1 MSARGREGLAL
12 ADVMVGMESEHAA
25 AATVAAA
32 RPAPR
37 ATSWSRVRSERSAE
51 VTDAS
56 VGPVAG
62 LIAQMLLLAV
72 LATIVGLGS
81 AGWVVGVTSGVIID
95 AALFRGLSH
104 SRAGRL
110 NLAGWVTLVRATI
123 AVGVAALVAESFD
136 RHAPVTTLVSL
147 AALALILD
155 AIDGKV
161 ARRTRTAGTLG
172 AHFDAEVDAFL
183 ILVLSVYVARSAGA
197 WVLAIGAARYAFLAA
212 AWPLPWMREPLPPRY
227 WRKFV
232 AATQGVVLTVAAADV
247 LPAAVNRGALVV
259 ALALLAESFIRDVWW
274 LWAHRATRSSGAAA
288 LDAPILRRR
297 TPSAPPSARRGPV
310 RTGVT
315 TALTIFAFAFVWAA
329 FVAPDRPSALTLT
342 AFLRIPLEGLALVAL
357 ALVLSVRA
365 RRVLAGLL
373 GLTLGLVV
381 ILKMLD
387 VGFFM
392 AFERPFDP
400 IGDSG
405 YASIG
410 METLSAAVGKTEA
423 KLIAVGLVVAT
434 LVVLTG
440 TTLSMLR
447 LSAVAARNPRFSLR
461 AVAALGAVWVICW
474 VFGAQLVSR
483 SPIAST
489 STAALIVGEV
499 HTVQADIHDK
509 GVFAKETKHDRF
521 RYTPASK
528 LLSALRG
535 KDVIL
540 DFVESYGQVSVE
552 NSSFA
557 PAIDGVLEQGTRQL
571 QASGFSARTAFV
583 TSSTFGGVSWLAHS
597 TLQSGVW
604 ANSQLRY
611 NQLVGTDRFTLS
623 DAFKRAGWRTV
634 VDSPAD
640 DHVWPAGKTFYHYDA
655 IYDRRNVGY
664 HGPSYTY
671 ASMPDQYLY
680 LGLQRLELEK
690 RNRPPIFAEVDTV
703 SSHMPWNQIPQMIP
717 WNQVGDGS
725 IFKRE
730 PTEKNLDGAFW
741 ITPKRVRAAYA
752 HSIEYSLNALVSYV
766 QHYGRKNLVL
776 IVVGDEQPL
785 PIVSGEGAGHDVPIS
800 IIAHDPMVLHQINS
814 WGWSAGLRPSPRA
827 PVWPMSAFRDR
838 FLTAYGSTPAP

>member
-1 MSARGREGLAL
+1 
-12 ADVMVGMESEHAA
+12 MVGMESEHAA
-25 AATVAAA
+25 VATVAAA
-32 RPAPR
+32 RPALR
-37 ATSWSRVRSERSAE
+37 AWSRSRALSGLSAE

-72 LATIVGLGS
+72 LATTVRLSS

-95 AALFRGLSH
+95 AALFRGLSQ
-104 SRAGRL
+104 SRTGRL
-110 NLAGWVTLVRATI
+110 NLAGWVTFVRATLT
-123 AVGVAALVAESFD
+123 VGVAALVAESFD

-161 ARRTRTAGTLG
+161 ARRTRTVGTLG
-172 AHFDAEVDAFL
+172 AQFDAEVDALL
-183 ILVLSVYVARSAGA
+183 ILVLSIYVARSAGA

-212 AWPLPWMREPLPPRY
+212 AWPLSWMRKPLPPRY

-247 LPAAVNRGALVV
+247 LPATVNRGALVV

-274 LWAHRATRSSGAAA
+274 LWAHRVTRSSGAAA
-288 LDAPILRRR
+288 VDAPTLRRR
-297 TPSAPPSARRGPV
+297 TPSAPPSARRGSV
-310 RTGVT
+310 RTGVA

-329 FVAPDRPSALTLT
+329 LVAPDRPSALTLT

-357 ALVLSVRA
+357 VLVLPVRA

-392 AFERPFDP
+392 TFERPFDP

-423 KLIAVGLVVAT
+423 KLVAVGLVVAT

-474 VFGAQLVSR
+474 LFGAQLVSR

-489 STAALIVGEV
+489 SSAALIVREV

-509 GVFAKETKHDRF
+509 GVFAKEIKHDRF

-540 DFVESYGQVSVE
+540 DFVESYGKVSVE

-571 QASGFSARTAFV
+571 QASGFSARTAFL

-623 DAFKRAGWRTV
+623 AAFKRAGWRTV
-634 VDSPAD
+634 ADSPAD
-640 DHVWPAGKTFYHYDA
+640 DRVWADGKAFYHYDA
-655 IYDRRNVGY
+655 IYDRGNVGY

-671 ASMPDQYLY
+671 ATMPDQYLY

-690 RNRPPIFAEVDTV
+690 RKRPPIFAEVDSV

-730 PTEKNLDGAFW
+730 PTEKNLDGGFW

-785 PIVSGEGAGHDVPIS
+785 PIVSGEGASHDVPIS
-800 IIAHDPMVLHQINS
+800 IIAHDPKVLDQINS
-814 WGWSAGLRPSPRA
+814 WGWRAGLRPSPRA

-838 FLTAYGSTPAP
+838 FLTAYGSTPGP

>member
-1 MSARGREGLAL
+1 
-12 ADVMVGMESEHAA
+12 MVGMESEHAA

-32 RPAPR
+32 RPAPSGM
-37 ATSWSRVRSERSAE
+37 SWSRVRSGRSAE
-51 VTDAS
+51 VTNAS

-72 LATIVGLGS
+72 LARVVGLSS
-81 AGWVVGVTSGVIID
+81 AGWVVGVTSGVITD
-95 AALFRGLSH
+95 AALFRGLSR
-104 SRAGRL
+104 SGTGRL
-110 NLAGWVTLVRATI
+110 NLAGWVTLVRATL

-161 ARRTRTAGTLG
+161 ARHTRTAGTLG

-183 ILVLSVYVARSAGA
+183 ILFLSIYVARSAGA

-212 AWPLPWMREPLPPRY
+212 AWPLPWMRKPLPPRY
-227 WRKFV
+227 WGKFV

-247 LPAAVNRGALVV
+247 LPGDVNRGALVV
-259 ALALLAESFIRDVWW
+259 ALALLAESFIRAVWW
-274 LWAHRATRSSGAAA
+274 LRAHRVTPSSGVTAV
-288 LDAPILRRR
+288 DAPIVRRR

-310 RTGVT
+310 RTGVA
-315 TALTIFAFAFVWAA
+315 TAITIFAFAFVWAA
-329 FVAPDRPSALTLT
+329 LVAPDRPSALTLT
-342 AFLRIPLEGLALVAL
+342 AFLRVPLEGLALVAL
-357 ALVLSVRA
+357 ALLLPVRA

-387 VGFFM
+387 VGFFT

-410 METLSAAVGKTEA
+410 METLSAAVGRTEA
-423 KLIAVGLVVAT
+423 KLIAVGVVVVM

-447 LSAVAARNPRFSLR
+447 LSAVTARNPRFSLR
-461 AVAALGAVWVICW
+461 AVAALGVVWVICW
-474 VFGAQLVSR
+474 LFGAQLVSR

-489 STAALIVGEV
+489 STAALIVREV
-499 HTVQADIHDK
+499 HTVRADIHDK
-509 GVFAKETKHDRF
+509 GVFAKEIKHDRF

-540 DFVESYGQVSVE
+540 DFVESYGKVSVE

-557 PAIDGVLEQGTRQL
+557 PAIDGVLERGTRQL
-571 QASGFSARTAFV
+571 QASGFSARTAFL

-611 NQLVGTDRFTLS
+611 NQLVGSDRFTLS

-634 VDSPAD
+634 ADSPAD
-640 DHVWPAGKTFYHYDA
+640 DRVWADGKTFYHYDA
-655 IYDRRNVGY
+655 IYDRGNVGY

-671 ASMPDQYLY
+671 ATMPDQYLY

-690 RNRPPIFAEVDTV
+690 RNRPPIFAEVDSV

-730 PTEKNLDGAFW
+730 PTEKNLDGGFW

-785 PIVSGEGAGHDVPIS
+785 PIVSGEGASHDVPIS
-800 IIAHDPMVLHQINS
+800 IIAHDPKVLKQIGS
-814 WGWSAGLRPSPRA
+814 WGWGAGLRPSPKA

>member
-1 MSARGREGLAL
+1 
-12 ADVMVGMESEHAA
+12 VV
-25 AATVAAA
+25 
-32 RPAPR
+32 
-37 ATSWSRVRSERSAE
+37 
-51 VTDAS
+51 
-56 VGPVAG
+56 G

-72 LATIVGLGS
+72 LARVVGLSS
-81 AGWVVGVTSGVIID
+81 AGWAVGVTSGVITD
-95 AALFRGLSH
+95 AALFRGLSR
-104 SRAGRL
+104 SRTGRL
-110 NLAGWVTLVRATI
+110 NLACWVTLVRATL

-136 RHAPVTTLVSL
+136 RPAPVTALVSL

-155 AIDGKV
+155 AIDGQV

-183 ILVLSVYVARSAGA
+183 ILVLSIYVARSAGA

-212 AWPLPWMREPLPPRY
+212 GWPLPWMRKPLPPRY
-227 WRKFV
+227 WGKFV
-232 AATQGVVLTVAAADV
+232 AATQGVVLTVAAGDV

-259 ALALLAESFIRDVWW
+259 ALALLAESFIRAVWW
-274 LWAHRATRSSGAAA
+274 LSAHRVTPSSGATVV
-288 LDAPILRRR
+288 DAPIVRRR
-297 TPSAPPSARRGPV
+297 TPSAPPSARRSPV
-310 RTGVT
+310 RTGVA

-329 FVAPDRPSALTLT
+329 LVAPDRPSALTLT

-357 ALVLSVRA
+357 ALLLPVRA
-365 RRVLAGLL
+365 RRALAGLL

-387 VGFFM
+387 VGFFT

-410 METLSAAVGKTEA
+410 METLSDAVGKTDA
-423 KLIAVGLVVAT
+423 KLIAVGVVVGT
-434 LVVLTG
+434 IVVLAG

-447 LSAVAARNPRFSLR
+447 LSAVAARNPRVSLR

-474 VFGAQLVSR
+474 LFGAQLVSR

-489 STAALIVGEV
+489 STAALIVREV

-509 GVFAKETKHDRF
+509 GVFAKEIKHDRF

-528 LLSALRG
+528 LLTALRG

-540 DFVESYGQVSVE
+540 DFVESYGKVSVE

-571 QASGFSARTAFV
+571 QASGFSARTAFL

-611 NQLVGTDRFTLS
+611 NQLVGSDRFTLS

-634 VDSPAD
+634 ADSPAD
-640 DHVWPAGKTFYHYDA
+640 DRVWADGKTFYHYDA
-655 IYDRRNVGY
+655 IYNRGNVGY
-664 HGPSYTY
+664 HGPTYTY
-671 ASMPDQYLY
+671 ATMPDQYLY

-690 RNRPPIFAEVDTV
+690 RNRPPIFAEVDSV
-703 SSHMPWNQIPQMIP
+703 SSHMPWNRIPESVIP

-730 PTEKNLDGAFW
+730 PTEKNLDGPFW
-741 ITPKRVRAAYA
+741 ITPKRVRASYA

-766 QHYGRKNLVL
+766 HHYGRKNLVL

-785 PIVSGEGAGHDVPIS
+785 PIVSGEGASHDVPIS
-800 IIAHDPMVLHQINS
+800 IIAHDPKVLKQINS
-814 WGWSAGLRPSPRA
+814 WGWSAGLRPNPKA

-838 FLTAYGSTPAP
+838 FLTAYGSTPGQ

>member
-1 MSARGREGLAL
+1 
-12 ADVMVGMESEHAA
+12 
-25 AATVAAA
+25 
-32 RPAPR
+32 
-37 ATSWSRVRSERSAE
+37 
-51 VTDAS
+51 
-56 VGPVAG
+56 VAG
-62 LIAQMLLLAV
+62 LIAQLLLLTV
-72 LATIVGLGS
+72 LATIAGLSS
-81 AGWVVGVTSGVIID
+81 AGWVVGVTSGVMID
-95 AALFRGLSH
+95 GALFCGLSH
-104 SRAGRL
+104 FRIGRL
-110 NLAGWVTLVRATI
+110 NLAGWVTLVRASL
-123 AVGVAALVAESFD
+123 AVGVAALVADSFD
-136 RHAPVTTLVSL
+136 RPAPITTLVSL

-161 ARRTRTAGTLG
+161 ARHTRTAGTLG

-183 ILVLSVYVARSAGA
+183 ILVLSVYVARSVGA
-197 WVLAIGAARYAFLAA
+197 WVLAVGAARYAFLAA
-212 AWPLPWMREPLPPRY
+212 AWPLPWMRKPLPPRY

-232 AATQGVVLTVAAADV
+232 AATQGVVLTVVAADV
-247 LPAAVNRGALVV
+247 LPAAVNRGALAV

-274 LWAHRATRSSGAAA
+274 LWAHRVTRSSGAAA
-288 LDAPILRRR
+288 VDAPILRRR
-297 TPSAPPSARRGPV
+297 TPSAPPSATPGPV
-310 RTGVT
+310 RTGVA
-315 TALTIFAFAFVWAA
+315 TALTIFAFAFAWAA
-329 FVAPDRPSALTLT
+329 LVAPDRPSALTLT
-342 AFLRIPLEGLALVAL
+342 AFLRIPLEGLALIAL
-357 ALVLSVRA
+357 ALLLPVRA

-373 GLTLGLVV
+373 GLTLGMVV

-392 AFERPFDP
+392 AFERPFEP

-423 KLIAVGLVVAT
+423 KLVAVGLVVAT

-447 LSAVAARNPRFSLR
+447 LSAVAARNPRFSQGAL
-461 AVAALGAVWVICW
+461 AALGAVWAICW
-474 VFGAQLVSR
+474 LFGAQLVSR

-489 STAALIVGEV
+489 STAALIVREV

-509 GVFAKETKHDRF
+509 GVFAKEIMHDRF

-528 LLSALRG
+528 LLTALRG

-540 DFVESYGQVSVE
+540 DFVESYGKVSVE

-557 PAIDGVLEQGTRQL
+557 PAIDGMLEQGTRQL

-604 ANSQLRY
+604 ANSALRY

-623 DAFKRAGWRTV
+623 DAFKRGGWRTV

-655 IYDRRNVGY
+655 IYDRGNVGY
-664 HGPSYTY
+664 HGPTYTY

-690 RNRPPIFAEVDTV
+690 RDRPPIFAEVDTV

-717 WNQVGDGS
+717 WNEVGDGS

-730 PTEKNLDGAFW
+730 PTEKNLDGGFW
-741 ITPKRVRAAYA
+741 VTPKRVRAAYA

-785 PIVSGEGAGHDVPIS
+785 PIVSGGGASHDVPIS
-800 IIAHDPMVLHQINS
+800 IIAHDPKVLKQIGS
-814 WGWSAGLRPSPRA
+814 WGWGAGLRPRPKA

>member
-1 MSARGREGLAL
+1 M
-12 ADVMVGMESEHAA
+12 
-25 AATVAAA
+25 
-32 RPAPR
+32 
-37 ATSWSRVRSERSAE
+37 
-51 VTDAS
+51 
-56 VGPVAG
+56 AG
-62 LIAQMLLLAV
+62 LIAQLLLLAV
-72 LATIVGLGS
+72 LARIVGLSS

-95 AALFRGLSH
+95 AALFYGLSH
-104 SRAGRL
+104 YRTGRL
-110 NLAGWVTLVRATI
+110 NLAGWVTLVRATL

-136 RHAPVTTLVSL
+136 RHAALTTLVSL
-147 AALALILD
+147 AALTLILD
-155 AIDGKV
+155 AVDGKV
-161 ARRTRTAGTLG
+161 ARRTRTVGTLG

-183 ILVLSVYVARSAGA
+183 ILVLSIYVARSTGA
-197 WVLAIGAARYAFLAA
+197 WVLAVGAARYAFLAA
-212 AWPLPWMREPLPPRY
+212 AWPLPWMRKPLPPRY

-247 LPAAVNRGALVV
+247 LPATVNRSALVV

-274 LWAHRATRSSGAAA
+274 LWEHRVARSSGAAVV
-288 LDAPILRRR
+288 DAPILRRR
-297 TPSAPPSARRGPV
+297 APSPPPGARRRPV
-310 RTGVT
+310 QTGVA
-315 TALTIFAFAFVWAA
+315 TALTIVALAFVWAA
-329 FVAPDRPSALTLT
+329 LVAPDRPNALTLT
-342 AFLRIPLEGLALVAL
+342 AFLRIPFEGLALVAL
-357 ALVLSVRA
+357 ALLLPGRA
-365 RRVLAGLL
+365 RRVLAGLT
-373 GLTLGLVV
+373 GATLGLVV

-410 METLSAAVGKTEA
+410 METLSATVGKTEA
-423 KLIAVGLVVAT
+423 KLIALGVVVAT

-474 VFGAQLVSR
+474 LFAAQLVSR

-489 STAALIVGEV
+489 STAALIVREV

-509 GVFAKETKHDRF
+509 GVFAREIKHDRF
-521 RYTPASK
+521 RYTPGGK
-528 LLSALRG
+528 LLNALRG

-540 DFVESYGQVSVE
+540 DFVESYGKVSVE
-552 NSSFA
+552 NSSVA
-557 PAIDGVLEQGTRQL
+557 PAIDGVLERGTRQL
-571 QASGFSARTAFV
+571 HASGFSARTGFV

-611 NQLVGTDRFTLS
+611 NQLVRSDRFTLS

-640 DHVWPAGKTFYHYDA
+640 DRVWADGKTFYHYDA
-655 IYDRRNVGY
+655 IYNRANVGY

-671 ASMPDQYLY
+671 ATMPDQYLY

-690 RNRPPIFAEVDTV
+690 RNRPPIFAEVDSV
-703 SSHMPWNQIPQMIP
+703 SSHMPWNQVPQMIP
-717 WNQVGDGS
+717 WNQVGNGS
-725 IFKRE
+725 IFKHE

-741 ITPKRVRAAYA
+741 ITPKRVRAAYR

-766 QHYGRKNLVL
+766 KHYGRKNLVL

-785 PIVSGEGAGHDVPIS
+785 PIVSGEGASHDVPIS
-800 IIAHDPMVLHQINS
+800 IIAHDPKVLKQINS
-814 WGWSAGLRPSPRA
+814 WGWGAGLRPSPKA

-838 FLTAYGSTPAP
+838 FLTAYGSTPGL

>member
-1 MSARGREGLAL
+1 
-12 ADVMVGMESEHAA
+12 
-25 AATVAAA
+25 
-32 RPAPR
+32 
-37 ATSWSRVRSERSAE
+37 
-51 VTDAS
+51 
-56 VGPVAG
+56 VAG

-72 LATIVGLGS
+72 LATIVGLSS
-81 AGWVVGVTSGVIID
+81 AGWVVGVTSGVITD

-104 SRAGRL
+104 SRTGRL
-110 NLAGWVTLVRATI
+110 NLAGWVTLVRATL

-136 RHAPVTTLVSL
+136 RHAPVMTLASL

-183 ILVLSVYVARSAGA
+183 ILVLSIYVARSAGA
-197 WVLAIGAARYAFLAA
+197 WVLAVGSARYAFLAA
-212 AWPLPWMREPLPPRY
+212 AWPLPWMRKPLPPRY

-232 AATQGVVLTVAAADV
+232 AATQGVALTVAAADV

-274 LWAHRATRSSGAAA
+274 LWAHRVTRSSGAAA
-288 LDAPILRRR
+288 VDAPILRRR

-310 RTGVT
+310 RTGVA
-315 TALTIFAFAFVWAA
+315 TALTIFAFAFAWAA
-329 FVAPDRPSALTLT
+329 LVAPGRPSALTLT

-357 ALVLSVRA
+357 ALVLPVRA

-447 LSAVAARNPRFSLR
+447 LSAGAARNPRFSLR

-474 VFGAQLVSR
+474 LFGAQLVSR

-489 STAALIVGEV
+489 STAALIVREV
-499 HTVQADIHDK
+499 HTVQADINDK
-509 GVFAKETKHDRF
+509 GVFAKEIKHDRF

-528 LLSALRG
+528 LLSALPG

-540 DFVESYGQVSVE
+540 DFVESYGKVSVE

-604 ANSQLRY
+604 ANSPLRY

-640 DHVWPAGKTFYHYDA
+640 DRVWPVGKTFYHYDA
-655 IYDRRNVGY
+655 IYDRGNVGY
-664 HGPSYTY
+664 HGPTYNY

-717 WNQVGDGS
+717 WSQVGDGS

-785 PIVSGEGAGHDVPIS
+785 PVVSGEGASHDVPIS
-800 IIAHDPMVLHQINS
+800 IIAHDPKVLHQINS